1 MTVKLQKWGNSQGIR
16 IPKVVLDELDINE
29 NDELELKIEDNKILI
44 EKIDSRKN
52 ILDLFKG
59 FDGNYESL
67 DIDWD
72 NPIGDEI
79 W

>member
-16 IPKVVLDELDINE
+16 IPKIILDELDINE
-29 NDELELKIEDNKILI
+29 KDELELKTDGNKILI

-52 ILDLFKG
+52 ILDLFEG

-67 DIDWD
+67 EIDWGD
-72 NPIGDEI
+72 PIGDEI